1 MTGPTATAPHPF
13 ALAAKGATGLA
24 GGVTCLLPVLWAL
37 DPFGIIRTALVQEQV
52 LALTLAAA
60 LAFVLWSRIG
70 RAGPLGNAALLL
82 GGAGAV
88 VLGLSLA
95 AHFGGAG
102 ALFIAPTPPLLA
114 LTVLATVLIATALV
128 MTAGLPLSLLL
139 LAVVAFGFIAQF
151 LPAPL
156 DAPRISAARYTVYFL
171 FGGNGFLGSALK
183 VIASTVVIFI
193 LFGAAYELSGGTDA
207 IDRLARHM
215 SRRGKGMAI
224 KATILSSALFG
235 MVSGSATSNVL
246 TSGAF
251 TITAMRKLGLSSKT
265 AGGIEAVSSTMGQV
279 TPPVMGAAAF
289 IMADLTG
296 MPYASIALAAAV
308 PALLCFA
315 VMFHQGTWLGHRLE
329 SSDPDA
335 PREAVPQLFWSD
347 LWHLVPVLVISV
359 LMFRGDRMT
368 ELAGIGGTAAAL
380 ATGLV
385 LHGPRTLWHRLR
397 ATAAPT
403 ASAATGLV
411 VAGAALGAI
420 VGVLGLTGLDVSM
433 TLAIRTLA
441 ETSLFLSLLATAFVA
456 LVLGTGMATTGV
468 YVVVG
473 TLLAP
478 GLVDLG
484 VPLIAAHLFVL
495 YFGMVSMIT
504 PPVAFAALAASG
516 ISGASFSGT
525 AWASMRFG
533 WVIYVV
539 PFAFVYAPGL
549 LLVGPPEGIA
559 VALGSAASALVL
571 AGWFVSLPPDRT
583 RANPPMLLPALWLA
597 LLALS
602 LLPLFDPTPALAPAL
617 ALQALV
623 LAAGFALRRHARA
636 PVQTAT
642 PAPAPQRGP

>member
-1 MTGPTATAPHPF
+1 MTSPTATAPAPF
-13 ALAAKGATGLA
+13 ALAVRGARGLA

-37 DPFGIIRTALVQEQV
+37 DPFGLIRTALVQEQV

-60 LAFVLWSRIG
+60 LAYVMWSRIG
-70 RAGPLGNAALLL
+70 RAGRTANAALLL

-139 LAVVAFGFIAQF
+139 LAVVAFGFVAQF

-171 FGGNGFLGSALK
+171 FGGNGFLGASLK

-207 IDRLARHM
+207 IDRLARHL

-235 MVSGSATSNVL
+235 LVSGSATSNVL

-251 TITAMRKLGLSSKT
+251 TITAMRKLGLSPKT

-308 PALLCFA
+308 PAILCFG
-315 VMFHQGTWLGHRLE
+315 VMFHQGTWLGNRLE
-329 SSDPDA
+329 PT
-335 PREAVPQLFWSD
+335 EATPEATPHLFWSD

-380 ATGLV
+380 ATGIV
-385 LHGPRTLWHRLR
+385 LHGPRALWHRLR

-403 ASAATGLV
+403 ASAASGLV

-559 VALGSAASALVL
+559 VALGSAATALVL
-571 AGWFVSLPPDRT
+571 AGWFASLPPDRS
-583 RANPPMLLPALWLA
+583 RSNLLPALWLA

-602 LLPLFDPTPALAPAL
+602 LVPLFYPFPALPPAF

-623 LAAGFALRRHARA
+623 LAAGFALRRHA
-636 PVQTAT
+636 Q
-642 PAPAPQRGP
+642 APAQAATQAAAHQRVR

>member
-1 MTGPTATAPHPF
+1 MTNDRAKAPR
-13 ALAAKGATGLA
+13 ALALVGAARGLA
-24 GGVTCLLPVLWAL
+24 GGAACLLPVLWAL
-37 DPFGIIRTALVQEQV
+37 DPFGLLRARLVQEQF
-52 LALTLAAA
+52 LALTLGAA
-60 LAFVLWSRIG
+60 LAYVLWSRIG
-70 RAGPLGNAALLL
+70 RAGRLGDTCLAL

-114 LTVLATVLIATALV
+114 LTVLAAALIAAALV
-128 MTAGLPLSLLL
+128 MTAGLPISFLLL
-139 LAVVAFGFIAQF
+139 GVIAFGFVAQF
-151 LPAPL
+151 LPAPF

-171 FGGNGFLGSALK
+171 FGGNGFLGASLK

-193 LFGAAYELSGGTDA
+193 LFGAAYQASGGTDA
-207 IDRLARHM
+207 IDRLARHL
-215 SRRGKGMAI
+215 SRRGKGVAI

-251 TITAMRKLGLSSKT
+251 TITGMRKLGLSAKT

-296 MPYASIALAAAV
+296 MPYGAIALAAAV
-308 PALLCFA
+308 PALICFA

-329 SSDPDA
+329 TASA
-335 PREAVPQLFWSD
+335 PETTDTPALHWSD
-347 LWHLVPVLVISV
+347 LWHLAPVLVISV

-380 ATGLV
+380 ATGII
-385 LHGPRTLWHRLR
+385 LHGPRALWHRVR
-397 ATAAPT
+397 DSAAAT

-433 TLAIRTLA
+433 TLAIRSLA
-441 ETSLFLSLLATAFVA
+441 ETSLFLSLAATAFVA
-456 LVLGTGMATTGV
+456 LILGTGMATTGV
-468 YVVVG
+468 YVIVG

-495 YFGMVSMIT
+495 YYGMVSMIT

-549 LLVGPPEGIA
+549 LLVGPPGVTA
-559 VALGSAASALVL
+559 LQLGSVATALLL
-571 AGWFVSLPPDRT
+571 AGWFVSIPPDRT
-583 RANPPMLLPALWLA
+583 PRAGTLLLWGG

-602 LLPLFDPTPALAPAL
+602 LAPLAAPGLGTAFALASL
-617 ALQALV
+617 ATVLV
-623 LAAGFALRRHARA
+623 AGFALRRKARSRATASGTA
-636 PVQTAT
+636 PTSFRSA
-642 PAPAPQRGP
+642 